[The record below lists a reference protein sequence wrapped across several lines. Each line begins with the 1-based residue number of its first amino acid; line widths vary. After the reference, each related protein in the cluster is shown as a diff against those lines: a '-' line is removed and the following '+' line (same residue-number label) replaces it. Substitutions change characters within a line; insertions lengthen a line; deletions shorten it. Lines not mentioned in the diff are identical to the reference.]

1 MTQKYSDIIIGSLVV
16 IGLFFWWNQEPSTSG
31 KSPHVQEF
39 EKQDEK
45 INQYFKHSH
54 FKKELQ
60 EKMMA
65 IENNETAPQYND
77 SPSQYH
83 SQQTNAVDWGVHLNQ
98 EMETQQITQQLE
110 KREREADGV
119 RQISPEQ
126 VVLSELA
133 QQMWLDTY
141 RQEL

>member
-65 IENNETAPQYND
+65 IENNEAAPQYND
-77 SPSQYH
+77 SPSQNH
-83 SQQTNAVDWGVHLNQ
+83 SQKINAVDWGVHLNQ
-98 EMETQQITQQLE
+98 EMETHQITQQLE

-119 RQISPEQ
+119 RQTSPEQ
-126 VVLSELA
+126 VILSG
-133 QQMWLDTY
+133 TSSTNVVGY
-141 RQEL
+141 IRQEL